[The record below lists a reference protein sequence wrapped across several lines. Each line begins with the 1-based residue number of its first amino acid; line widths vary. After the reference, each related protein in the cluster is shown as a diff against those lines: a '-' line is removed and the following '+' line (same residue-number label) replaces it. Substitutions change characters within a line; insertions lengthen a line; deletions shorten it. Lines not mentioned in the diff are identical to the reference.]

1 MATPGRNDEAIL
13 TVVQVA
19 QLLQIHIKTVYR
31 LISERRIPFL
41 RKPGIGYR
49 FIRNDLLQWLQEGYE
64 RPDGW
69 KNRL

>member
-1 MATPGRNDEAIL
+1 MTTPGHNDESIL

-19 QLLQIHIKTVYR
+19 QLLQVHIKTVYR

-49 FIRNDLLQWLQEGYE
+49 FIRTDLMQWLQEGYE